1 MLPLVVAAIAAYA
14 AEDCTQDAPTCF
26 ITLGGVYREDCLPNF
41 AGPTG
46 NYIRAVNAMNNGKG
60 FGVNAGGASPKYFY
74 KLLWMNA
81 TYPKGKLDIGLATAR
96 VLFPQLD
103 FVQGMGARCAGSD
116 PDIIQMANLAKELKR
131 IYITGRCVC
140 PRLKRGPRF
149 HSSLRASGGVQR
161 TLHAL
166 RATGLR
172 RYQHNFRQRVS
183 LLSPPER

>member
-26 ITLGGVYREDCLPNF
+26 ISLGGVYREDCLPNF

-46 NYIRAVNAMNNGKG
+46 NYIRAVNEMNNGKG

-140 PRLKRGPRF
+140 PRLKRGPPKSIIASCIGWGAEDPPC
-149 HSSLRASGGVQR
+149 SSS
-161 TLHAL
+161 H
-166 RATGLR
+166 RATA
-172 RYQHNFRQRVS
+172 
-183 LLSPPER
+183 LST